1 MSAVLVVEDDPLLRE
16 SLAEYL
22 EETGLDVLKAENG
35 RAALECLEKEPNP
48 CLILLDMAMPVM
60 NGWEFR
66 EEQLRRRKIA
76 KIPVVV
82 VSADGRVEEK
92 TRDIGAADGLS
103 KPLDLDRLLSVISRF
118 CRSFRG
124 PAGIEFA

>member
-1 MSAVLVVEDDPLLRE
+1 MSAVLVVEDDPILRE

-22 EETGLDVLKAENG
+22 EETGLEVLKAENG
-35 RAALECLEKEPNP
+35 RAALDCLDKAPNP

-66 EEQLRRRKIA
+66 AEQLRRRKIA
-76 KIPVVV
+76 EIPVVV
-82 VSADGRVEEK
+82 VTAEAGVEEK

-118 CRSFRG
+118 CSSFRG
-124 PAGIEFA
+124 PGGIEFS